1 MDREELLAYM
11 RESTYKPLTAL
22 ELVEALHIEDVKS
35 FLELLRELER
45 EGLIVLTRKQ
55 KYGLAEKMGLWAGRI
70 QGHPKGFAFLI
81 PDLPQLPDVF
91 LSPDDLNG
99 AMHNDRV
106 LVRLNKAPTPKSK
119 PEGEVI
125 RILERA
131 NTRIVGTFERT
142 QKFGFVIPD
151 DKRIHHDV
159 FVSPDSINGAKNGD
173 KVVVEITSWPEK
185 LRNPGGRIV
194 EILGKAGNPGVDVL
208 SIVRKYQLPE
218 EFPREVLAEAE
229 QLPDKVTPES
239 MENRRDLRDLR
250 MVTIDGAD
258 AKDLDDAVSLEI
270 LANGNYQLGVHIA
283 DVSYYVREGSALDR
297 EAYQRATSIY
307 LVDRVIPM
315 LPPKLSNG
323 ICSLN
328 PQVDRLAMSVFMEI
342 TPQGEVVNYDITPSV
357 IRVTQRMTYDHVRK
371 ILVDQDRELINRYA
385 DLVEDF
391 RHMEKLALALK
402 EKRLSRGAIDFNF
415 PESQVIL
422 DEQGKPVEIVV
433 RPRTIAE
440 MIIEEFMLCAN
451 ETVAQHLY
459 WLEAPLVYRIH
470 EEPDWEDVVQLNEF
484 LHNLGYRIK
493 ITDQEVHPRDYQKV
507 INKVKGKPEERVV
520 NTVLLRSMKHARYAP
535 HCLGH
540 FGLATGFYCHF
551 TAPIRRYPDLVVHR
565 VLREYL
571 EQGMPRYKRLKE
583 LEKKMPAYAEQSSL
597 REKAAEEAERESVEL
612 KKVEYME
619 RHLGETF
626 SGIISGVTS
635 FGLFVELDN
644 TVEGL
649 VHVSTMTDDYYQFIE
664 KQLAL
669 VGQHTRKMYKLG
681 DRVLVQVAR
690 VNTAERQIDFEL
702 LGPDKEYASKEET
715 RELRELSSTF

>member
-1 MDREELLAYM
+1 MEREELLAYM
-11 RESTYKPLTAL
+11 RESTYKPLTAQ
-22 ELVEALHIEDVKS
+22 ELIEALNIDDVKS
-35 FLELLRELER
+35 FLELLRELEA
-45 EGLIVLTRKQ
+45 EGVIVLTRKH
-55 KYGLAEKMGLWAGRI
+55 KYGLAEKMGLWSGRI

-81 PDLPQLPDVF
+81 PDQPQLPDVF
-91 LSPDDLNG
+91 LSPEDLNG

-106 LVRLNKAPTPKSK
+106 LVRLNKAPSPNSR
-119 PEGEVI
+119 PEGEVV

-142 QKFGFVIPD
+142 RKFGFVIPD
-151 DKRIHHDV
+151 DKRLHRDI
-159 FVSPDSINGAKNGD
+159 FVSADDANGAKDGD
-173 KVVVEITSWPEK
+173 KVVVEITTWPEK
-185 LRNPGGRIV
+185 LRNPEGRIV
-194 EILGKAGNPGVDVL
+194 EVLGKAGTPGVDVL

-218 EFPREVLAEAE
+218 EFPKEVLAEAE
-229 QLPDKVTPES
+229 KIPDVVTPES
-239 MENRRDLRDLR
+239 LENRRDLRNLK

-258 AKDLDDAVSLEI
+258 AKDLDDAVSLEV
-270 LANGNYQLGVHIA
+270 LPNGHYRLGVHIA

-297 EAYQRATSIY
+297 EAYKRATSIY

-342 TPQGEVVNYDITPSV
+342 NQQGEVVHYDIFPSV
-357 IRVTQRMTYDHVRK
+357 INVNERMTYDNVRK
-371 ILVDQDRELINRYA
+371 ILVDQDSQLMERYA

-391 RHMEKLALALK
+391 RNMEKLAMILK
-402 EKRLSRGAIDFNF
+402 QKRLSRGAIDFNF
-415 PESQVIL
+415 PESKVLL
-422 DEQGKPVEIVV
+422 DDQGKPVEIVV
-433 RPRTIAE
+433 QQRSIAE

-470 EEPDWEDVVQLNEF
+470 EEPSWEDVEQLNEF
-484 LHNLGYRIK
+484 LHNLGYHLKLTVNDI
-493 ITDQEVHPRDYQKV
+493 HPRAFQKV
-507 INKVKGKPEERVV
+507 INKVKDKPEEKLV

-535 HCLGH
+535 QCLGH
-540 FGLATGFYCHF
+540 FGLATDYYCHF
-551 TAPIRRYPDLVVHR
+551 TSPIRRYPDLIVHR

-571 EQGMPRYKRLKE
+571 ENGVPSKKRLRK
-583 LEKKMPAYAEQSSL
+583 LEKMMPAYAEQSSL
-597 REKAAEEAERESVEL
+597 REKAAEEAERESVDL
-612 KKVEYME
+612 KKVEFME

-626 SGIISGVTS
+626 PGTISGVTS

-649 VHVSTMTDDYYQFIE
+649 VHVSTMTDDYYQFLE
-664 KQLAL
+664 NKLAL
-669 VGQHTRKMYKLG
+669 IGQHTKKMYKLG
-681 DRVLVQVAR
+681 DRVMVQVAR

-702 LGPDKEYASKEET
+702 LGPVES
-715 RELRELSSTF
+715 

>member
-1 MDREELLAYM
+1 MEREELLAYM
-11 RESTYKPLTAL
+11 RESTYKPLTAQ
-22 ELVEALHIEDVKS
+22 ELIEALNIDDVKS
-35 FLELLRELER
+35 FLELLRELEA
-45 EGLIVLTRKQ
+45 EGVIVLTRKH
-55 KYGLAEKMGLWAGRI
+55 KYGLAEKMGLWSGRI

-81 PDLPQLPDVF
+81 PDQPQLPDVF
-91 LSPDDLNG
+91 LSPEDLNG

-106 LVRLNKAPTPKSK
+106 LVRLNKAPSPNSR
-119 PEGEVI
+119 PEGEVV

-142 QKFGFVIPD
+142 RKFGFVIPD
-151 DKRIHHDV
+151 DKRLHRDI
-159 FVSPDSINGAKNGD
+159 FVSADDANGAKDGD
-173 KVVVEITSWPEK
+173 KVVVEITTWPEK
-185 LRNPGGRIV
+185 LRNPEGRIV
-194 EILGKAGNPGVDVL
+194 EVLGKAGTPGVDVL

-218 EFPREVLAEAE
+218 EFPKEVLAEAE
-229 QLPDKVTPES
+229 KIPDVVTPES
-239 MENRRDLRDLR
+239 LENRRDLRNLK

-258 AKDLDDAVSLEI
+258 AKDLDDAVSLEV
-270 LANGNYQLGVHIA
+270 LPNGHYRLGVHIA

-297 EAYQRATSIY
+297 EAYKRATSIY

-342 TPQGEVVNYDITPSV
+342 NQQGEVVHYDIFPSV
-357 IRVTQRMTYDHVRK
+357 INVNERMTYDNVRK
-371 ILVDQDRELINRYA
+371 ILVDQDPQLMERYA

-391 RHMEKLALALK
+391 RNMEKLAMILK
-402 EKRLSRGAIDFNF
+402 QKRLSRGAIDFNF
-415 PESQVIL
+415 PESKVLL
-422 DEQGKPVEIVV
+422 DDQGKPVEIVV
-433 RPRTIAE
+433 QQRSIAE

-470 EEPDWEDVVQLNEF
+470 EEPSWEDVEQLNEF
-484 LHNLGYRIK
+484 LHNLGYHLKLTVNDI
-493 ITDQEVHPRDYQKV
+493 HPRAFQKV
-507 INKVKGKPEERVV
+507 INKVKDKPEEKLV

-535 HCLGH
+535 QCLGH
-540 FGLATGFYCHF
+540 FGLATDYYCHF
-551 TAPIRRYPDLVVHR
+551 TSPIRRYPDLIVHR

-571 EQGMPRYKRLKE
+571 ENGVPSKKRLRK
-583 LEKKMPAYAEQSSL
+583 LEKMMPAYAEQSSL
-597 REKAAEEAERESVEL
+597 REKAAEEAERESVDL
-612 KKVEYME
+612 KKVEFME

-626 SGIISGVTS
+626 PGTISGVTS

-649 VHVSTMTDDYYQFIE
+649 VHVSTMTDDYYQFLE
-664 KQLAL
+664 NKLAL
-669 VGQHTRKMYKLG
+669 IGQHTKKMYKLG
-681 DRVLVQVAR
+681 DRVMVQVAR

-702 LGPDKEYASKEET
+702 LGPVES
-715 RELRELSSTF
+715 